1 MATRLSKPVARET
14 GAFVRDRGL
23 RPLIVT
29 LHDSFLELRP
39 RGLRRGEVID
49 LAAIFGLAVRKRIL
63 LEKAERAAA
72 KKAKR
77 KS

>member
-1 MATRLSKPVARET
+1 MATKLSKPVARET

-23 RPLIVT
+23 RPLVVT

-49 LAAIFGLAVRKRIL
+49 LAAVFGLAVRARL
-63 LEKAERAAA
+63 LREKAERAAA